1 MLICSKW
8 PSVFVLPTQ
17 DHLNLAS
24 GEETIDTADDD
35 LEKIIDTADD
45 DLEKIIDTADDDL
58 ATFYDSDS
66 WEDASTLSG
75 SYRDLGMNLN
85 LVRYNQIF
93 INAQLN

>member
-24 GEETIDTADDD
+24 GEET
-35 LEKIIDTADD
+35 IDTADD

-85 LVRYNQIF
+85 LVRYNHIF

>member
-45 DLEKIIDTADDDL
+45 DL
-58 ATFYDSDS
+58 ATFCDSDS

>member
-24 GEETIDTADDD
+24 GEET
-35 LEKIIDTADD
+35 IDTADD

>member
-1 MLICSKW
+1 M
-8 PSVFVLPTQ
+8 FVLPTQ

-45 DLEKIIDTADDDL
+45 DL

-66 WEDASTLSG
+66 
-75 SYRDLGMNLN
+75 
-85 LVRYNQIF
+85 
-93 INAQLN
+93 